1 MMRKVMIAFIFFVTV
16 LPRPASSRDFSE
28 VLLEPPIT
36 LELNESKVSREI
48 RGIPIEMTQDE
59 EHLAIK
65 IGHIET
71 KKKLFLG
78 SDTRFVVLGSK
89 AIRYSI
95 IGNWDSFEL
104 GVHNILNIE
113 DLEIKPKLYHP
124 DKDHFGGLIADF
136 EERTSKYHYGD
147 SREINKGEFETREEF
162 RERERRYWEKA
173 QQRASEYA
181 MSYKP
186 YLGTYT
192 GIPIDLGRYNAE
204 GERYEFSYTLREV
217 EDRRLGFSLALNDTV
232 KNADCY
238 YTTKRA
244 DGRLYWRA
252 KLGFAVPVPVDRA
265 REVEQLAGQMS
276 LDIAYIVCTIKGGD
290 DDAPNWYLSINVVGA
305 TLVNSNSGEV
315 LYKW

>member
-1 MMRKVMIAFIFFVTV
+1 MREVVIAFMFFVAV
-16 LPRPASSRDFSE
+16 LPRIASSGDFNE
-28 VLLEPPIT
+28 VLLEPPIA
-36 LELNESKVSREI
+36 LERNESKVAREI
-48 RGIPIEMTQDE
+48 RGIPIEMIQDE
-59 EHLAIK
+59 KHLAIK

-95 IGNWDSFEL
+95 IGNWNSFEL

-113 DLEIKPKLYHP
+113 DLETKSTLYRP
-124 DKDHFGGLIADF
+124 DKDHLGGLIADF
-136 EERTSKYHYGD
+136 EERASKYHYGD
-147 SREINKGEFETREEF
+147 SREIRKDEFETREEF
-162 RERERRYWEKA
+162 KERERRYWEKA

-186 YLGTYT
+186 YLGVYT

-204 GERYEFSYTLREV
+204 EKRYEFSYTLREV
-217 EDRRLGFSLALNDTV
+217 EDKRLGFSLALNDTV
-232 KNADCY
+232 KNADYY
-238 YTTKRA
+238 YTTERA

-265 REVEQLAGQMS
+265 RELKQLAGQIS

-290 DDAPNWYLSINVVGA
+290 DDAPNWYLSINVVEA